1 MAIIKKERYLT
12 TGEFARLTGVTKHT
26 LFHYDAIGL
35 LCPEVKLDNGYRYY
49 TFSQLD
55 IFEIISSLK
64 ELNMPLQE
72 IKAYVDGRTPESL
85 LKLFERENL
94 IIEERM
100 QKLRQMQRWMKEKAD
115 CIQSGISAPPEE
127 IRVRHEEKRY
137 MVLSGIESSDEMGW
151 SIEIGNFL
159 DYCEEHGIR
168 SPYGIS
174 FRQNLA
180 DIMEGTYDS
189 YRTLY
194 QLLSAKPKKVAYEV
208 RPEGDYVTAYHKG
221 RWQDIGM
228 AYRRL
233 VQYAQDNRIEL
244 TEHFYEDYLLDGLTV
259 QREED
264 YLTKIICMVRSA

>member
-233 VQYAQDNRIEL
+233 VRYAQDNRIEL

-259 QREED
+259 QQEED

>member
-55 IFEIISSLK
+55 IFEIIFSLK

-115 CIQSGISAPPEE
+115 CIQSGISAPPED

-151 SIEIGNFL
+151 SIEIGKFL

-174 FRQNLA
+174 CRQNLA

-233 VQYAQDNRIEL
+233 VRYAQDNRIEL
-244 TEHFYEDYLLDGLTV
+244 SEHFYEDYLLDGLTV

>member
-115 CIQSGISAPPEE
+115 CIQSGISAPPEV
-127 IRVRHEEKRY
+127 IDVRHEEKRY

-180 DIMEGTYDS
+180 DIMEGTYDK

-233 VQYAQDNRIEL
+233 VRYAQDNRIEL

>member
-127 IRVRHEEKRY
+127 ICVRHEEKRY

-259 QREED
+259 QQEED

>member
-151 SIEIGNFL
+151 SIEIRNFL

>member
-64 ELNMPLQE
+64 ELNIPLQE

>member
-55 IFEIISSLK
+55 IFEIIFSLK

-115 CIQSGISAPPEE
+115 CIQSGISAPPED

-151 SIEIGNFL
+151 SIEIRKFL

-233 VQYAQDNRIEL
+233 VRYAQDNRIEL
-244 TEHFYEDYLLDGLTV
+244 SEHFYEDYLLDGLTV

>member
-100 QKLRQMQRWMKEKAD
+100 QKLRQIQRWMKEKAD

-233 VQYAQDNRIEL
+233 VRYAQDNRIEL

>member
-55 IFEIISSLK
+55 IFEIIFSLK

-115 CIQSGISAPPEE
+115 CIQSGISAPPED

-151 SIEIGNFL
+151 SIEIGKFL

-233 VQYAQDNRIEL
+233 VRYAQDNRIEL
-244 TEHFYEDYLLDGLTV
+244 SEHFYEDYLLDGLTV

>member
-115 CIQSGISAPPEE
+115 CIQS
-127 IRVRHEEKRY
+127 
-137 MVLSGIESSDEMGW
+137 
-151 SIEIGNFL
+151 
-159 DYCEEHGIR
+159 
-168 SPYGIS
+168 
-174 FRQNLA
+174 
-180 DIMEGTYDS
+180 
-189 YRTLY
+189 
-194 QLLSAKPKKVAYEV
+194 
-208 RPEGDYVTAYHKG
+208 
-221 RWQDIGM
+221 
-228 AYRRL
+228 
-233 VQYAQDNRIEL
+233 
-244 TEHFYEDYLLDGLTV
+244 
-259 QREED
+259 
-264 YLTKIICMVRSA
+264 

>member
-100 QKLRQMQRWMKEKAD
+100 QKLRHMQRWMKEKAD

>member
-72 IKAYVDGRTPESL
+72 IKEYVDGRTPESL

-180 DIMEGTYDS
+180 DIMEGTYDK

-233 VQYAQDNRIEL
+233 VRYAQDNRIEL

-264 YLTKIICMVRSA
+264 YLTKIICMVCSA

>member
-49 TFSQLD
+49 SFSQLD
-55 IFEIISSLK
+55 IFQIIYSLK

-115 CIQSGISAPPEE
+115 CIQSGISAPLEV
-127 IRVRHEEKRY
+127 ISVRHEEKRY

-168 SPYGIS
+168 SPYGIG
-174 FRQNLA
+174 FRQNRA
-180 DIMEGTYDS
+180 DIMSGTYDS

-221 RWQDIGM
+221 RWQDIGA
-228 AYRRL
+228 AYRRI
-233 VQYAQDNRIEL
+233 VRYAEENRMEL
-244 TEHFYEDYLLDGLTV
+244 SEHFYEDYLLDGLTV

-264 YLTKIICMVRSA
+264 YLTKIICRVHPA

>member
-1 MAIIKKERYLT
+1 M
-12 TGEFARLTGVTKHT
+12 
-26 LFHYDAIGL
+26 
-35 LCPEVKLDNGYRYY
+35 
-49 TFSQLD
+49 
-55 IFEIISSLK
+55 
-64 ELNMPLQE
+64 
-72 IKAYVDGRTPESL
+72 
-85 LKLFERENL
+85 
-94 IIEERM
+94 
-100 QKLRQMQRWMKEKAD
+100 
-115 CIQSGISAPPEE
+115 
-127 IRVRHEEKRY
+127 RHEEKRY